1 MNRVDLALA
10 LDRYDWADE
19 RDSTDAQWLRGRG
32 RDLKRSARLDAQA
45 TRQRQCAPMSVRL
58 QGWRRMIE
66 PRGYSFWSWST
77 MSETAFRRQCHLAV
91 LRGSETAARHLAMM
105 LVSDIKGA
113 A

>member
-19 RDSTDAQWLRGRG
+19 HVTEDAQWLRGRG
-32 RDLKRSARLDAQA
+32 RDIKRGARLDAQA
-45 TRQRQCAPMSVRL
+45 TRQRQCTPIAVRL
-58 QGWRRMIE
+58 QGWRRMVE
-66 PRGYSFWSWST
+66 PRGHSFWAWST

-91 LRGSETAARHLAMM
+91 LRGSEAAARHLAMM
-105 LVSDIKGA
+105 LVADVKGA